1 MNRFMPGNRLTLLR
15 SGSEYFPALLAAIE
29 GASREIW
36 LETYIYADDDIGR
49 NVTGALIRAATG
61 LLLRHEG
68 EAFAA
73 MQRIG
78 NARAAVLQGA
88 FAPDAGA
95 AGWGDWTLEGYGV

>member
-1 MNRFMPGNRLTLLR
+1 ALRALRGHVPPHWGDTPRDGGAQTLL
-15 SGSEYFPALLAAIE
+15 AVAH
-29 GASREIW
+29 
-36 LETYIYADDDIGR
+36 
-49 NVTGALIRAATG
+49 GALIRAATG

-73 MQRIG
+73 MERIG

-95 AGWGDWTLEGYGV
+95 EGWGDWTLEGYGI